1 MTRTIVIT
9 GSTGELGHLVA
20 KTFAEH
26 GHNIALLERDQTK
39 LDSVIADLKLP
50 AERLYTQIVD
60 LSDASALRDSA
71 EVVHSKFGSVHA
83 LIHLVGGWTGGKTI
97 PDSSG
102 DDLKFMLDQH
112 VWTTFNLLQAVTP
125 HIAASGWGRIIV
137 VSQPVTIKPAAK
149 SALYAAAKSA
159 QESLAFTA
167 AEEFKDNGL
176 TANAIHVKSIDVKGD
191 GKGTKPAEIVAA
203 MEYLFSEEAN
213 KVSGTRIPLY

>member
-1 MTRTIVIT
+1 MIRTIVIT
-9 GSTGELGHLVA
+9 GSTGVLGHLVA
-20 KTFAEH
+20 KTFAGH

-39 LDSVIADLKLP
+39 MDSVIQDLKLP
-50 AERLYTQIVD
+50 GERLYTQIVD
-60 LSDASALRDSA
+60 LGDASALRDSA
-71 EVVHSKFGSVHA
+71 EAVRSKFGSLHA

-167 AEEFKDNGL
+167 AEEFKDSGL